1 MEYITFKD
9 FNLSS
14 EELRDVIEF
23 ITQKR
28 NVNNY
33 KDDSEVELL
42 STIKAKSRNLTPK
55 KPPKN
60 LKRKISKNLTPKIPL
75 KNSKC
80 KISENLTLKK
90 SLKNIKSKK
99 SKTLTLKKLLE
110 NLKRES
116 NQFLASK
123 NKERIDIIKEFLK
136 DLGYKLSKSELKEI
150 KTNLYNIE
158 KRKQF
163 ESKETIRYL
172 NELDKKILELD
183 RYPQDYNDSEYIG
196 VKNVRNLFKL
206 SVK

>member
-33 KDDSEVELL
+33 KDKSDVELL

-60 LKRKISKNLTPKIPL
+60 LKRKISKNLTPKMPL

-116 NQFLASK
+116 NQFLGSK

-183 RYPQDYNDSEYIG
+183 RYPQDYNDFEYIG